1 MVRFTRHEIIRYV
14 FCAFLDS
21 IELLLSHTY
30 VCITFL
36 IMYGSMWSLDIRF
49 DTRFFVVA
57 FSMLK
62 YLEFSLFCYG
72 NGIRNLVNYLAAA
85 KRIQVCF
92 HTFMNYCAEIQK
104 RIFFYRHFFYL
115 MNLKEIV
122 GYYLREM
129 NPNTMGIYQ
138 QTKSTSLQCQQRSFQ
153 VLNVT

>member
-1 MVRFTRHEIIRYV
+1 MFRFTRHEIIRYV

-30 VCITFL
+30 VCITFV
-36 IMYGSMWSLDIRF
+36 IMYGSMWSFDMHF
-49 DTRFFVVA
+49 DTRFFAVA
-57 FSMLK
+57 FCMLT
-62 YLEFSLFCYG
+62 YLEFSLFFFG
-72 NGIRNLVNYLAAA
+72 SGIRNLVNYLAAA

-92 HTFMNYCAEIQK
+92 HTLMNYSVDIK
-104 RIFFYRHFFYL
+104 RIFFYRDFFCL

-138 QTKSTSLQCQQRSFQ
+138 HTK
-153 VLNVT
+153 

>member
-1 MVRFTRHEIIRYV
+1 MCIRMIRMFRFTRHEIIRYV

-49 DTRFFVVA
+49 DTRFFVIA
-57 FSMLK
+57 FCMLK
-62 YLEFSLFCYG
+62 YLEFSLLCFG
-72 NGIRNLVNYLAAA
+72 TGIRNLVNYLAAA

-92 HTFMNYCAEIQK
+92 HTFMNYSVDIK
-104 RIFFYRHFFYL
+104 TIFFYRHFFYL

-122 GYYLREM
+122 GYYLRKM
-129 NPNTMGIYQ
+129 KPNTMGICRH
-138 QTKSTSLQCQQRSFQ
+138 TK
-153 VLNVT
+153 